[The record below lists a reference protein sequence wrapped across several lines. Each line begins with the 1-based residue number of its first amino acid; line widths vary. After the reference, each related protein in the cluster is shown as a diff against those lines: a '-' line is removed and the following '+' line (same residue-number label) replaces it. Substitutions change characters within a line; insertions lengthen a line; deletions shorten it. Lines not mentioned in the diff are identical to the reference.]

1 MKKSRKSTA
10 VLVPSQ
16 IEIIDTLPE
25 DIQLRVYKALFD
37 YELYGTDF
45 DRELLDNPVVQALWI
60 MSRPLIDKRLQWA
73 ENGRNGGIAKG
84 KNSKSIAKRKQT
96 DSKLI
101 ANQKQIDS
109 KSIADK
115 DKDMEMD
122 MEMEYPYP
130 SGISL
135 NANSVRMDDEKK
147 DNKEEEDDWDW
158 DWSKVPD
165 PKPKG

>member
-45 DRELLDNPVVQALWI
+45 DKELIDNPVIQALWI
-60 MSRPLIDKRLQWA
+60 MSKPLIDKRVQWA

-101 ANQKQIDS
+101 ANQKQNDS

-115 DKDMEMD
+115 DKDMDMD
-122 MEMEYPYP
+122 KEYPYP
-130 SGISL
+130 TDALLDGASL
-135 NANSVRMDDEKK
+135 DKG
-147 DNKEEEDDWDW
+147 DNKKEDEFDIAE
-158 DWSKVPD
+158 WSVPD
-165 PKPKG
+165 DFFDDVKN

>member
-45 DRELLDNPVVQALWI
+45 DRELLDNPVIQALWI
-60 MSRPLIDKRLQWA
+60 MSRPLIDKRIQWA

-101 ANQKQIDS
+101 ANQKQNDS

-115 DKDMEMD
+115 DKDMD
-122 MEMEYPYP
+122 MEKEYPYP
-130 SGISL
+130 TDTLLDGASL
-135 NANSVRMDDEKK
+135 DKG
-147 DNKEEEDDWDW
+147 DNKEEDENYVDIDWD
-158 DWSKVPD
+158 SIPE
-165 PKPKG
+165 P